1 KPCRRRWILAPKE
14 FGSVVQAGLM
24 ARRFRAR
31 NGIGK
36 AKFLCTRCEQR
47 SITDLPKP
55 IPFTEKSESNVGCV
69 RRRSLPFSLLLHRH
83 RRQLRHQSRLKSKEK
98 FYAVDAKTREV
109 SKVPA
114 GKPQGNRFAQSK
126 DRFWRIRVANTRAC
140 LDHEHAIGSRAC
152 CAHS

>member
-1 KPCRRRWILAPKE
+1 YRRRWILAPKE

-36 AKFLCTRCEQR
+36 GKYLCTRCEQR
-47 SITDLPKP
+47 SITDSPKP
-55 IPFTEKSESNVGCV
+55 IPFTEKSESNVGSV
-69 RRRSLPFSLLLHRH
+69 RRRNPPFNPFPRHH
-83 RRQLRHQSRLKSKEK
+83 RRRRRRRLRHQSRLKSREK

-126 DRFWRIRVANTRAC
+126 DRFWRIRVANTRARV
-140 LDHEHAIGSRAC
+140 DHKHAIGSR
-152 CAHS
+152 